1 MVIIGARFHETLRA
15 AQYGVLYGLIAGVSY
30 VAIVMRSQALTIM
43 AKPFIAASWVAGA
56 GPGRI
61 VFTHLVPHMLPL
73 AAVQMMLTVVGAVIS
88 YGFIAFIGVTRMTL
102 NWGSMIYEAFT
113 FSMSMLGKTPWIQ
126 LLAPAV
132 ALSLF
137 AAAFYFVSRGLHEV
151 AEPRLRGQ

>member
-1 MVIIGARFHETLRA
+1 
-15 AQYGVLYGLIAGVSY
+15 
-30 VAIVMRSQALTIM
+30 
-43 AKPFIAASWVAGA
+43 
-56 GPGRI
+56 
-61 VFTHLVPHMLPL
+61 MLPL

-113 FSMSMLGKTPWIQ
+113 FSMSMLGKTPWMQ
-126 LLAPAV
+126 LAAPAV

-151 AEPRLRGQ
+151 AEPRLRGP